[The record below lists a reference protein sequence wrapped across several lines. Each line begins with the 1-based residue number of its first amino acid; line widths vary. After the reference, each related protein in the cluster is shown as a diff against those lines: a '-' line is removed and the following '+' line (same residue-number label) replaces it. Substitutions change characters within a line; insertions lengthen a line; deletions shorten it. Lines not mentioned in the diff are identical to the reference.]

1 VEDTNGPLID
11 TTMALYGSGM
21 SFGHSHGNANVPL
34 VLAGGTGLGL
44 KHGSHLDYNTKSKD
58 FKGYTLD
65 KPGEH
70 YRLCHRPANT
80 KGHLS
85 NLLLTM
91 AQKMDVK
98 TDKFADS
105 NGVISEV
112 LT

>member
-1 VEDTNGPLID
+1 MRFVLCAHLHDLHLAAHDHVEL
-11 TTMALYGSGM
+11 
-21 SFGHSHGNANVPL
+21 VPR
-34 VLAGGTGLGL
+34 LAGVEELVAGGAGLGL

-98 TDKFADS
+98 TDTFADS